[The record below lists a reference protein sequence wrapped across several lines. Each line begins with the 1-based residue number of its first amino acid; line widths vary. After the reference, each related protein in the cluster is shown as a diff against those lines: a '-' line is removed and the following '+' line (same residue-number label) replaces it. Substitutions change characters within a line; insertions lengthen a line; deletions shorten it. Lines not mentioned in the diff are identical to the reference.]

1 MENFFFALENMVWV
15 RGGGGAD
22 ALSLEACNIL
32 GYYYHSESIYV
43 KDNYYESSFILD
55 DLRWII
61 SI

>member
-1 MENFFFALENMVWV
+1 MGEGGGGGGG
-15 RGGGGAD
+15 GGGGAD

>member
-1 MENFFFALENMVWV
+1 M
-15 RGGGGAD
+15 GGGEVD
-22 ALSLEACNIL
+22 ALSLEAGNIL
-32 GYYYHSESIYV
+32 GYYYHFQSIYV

>member
-1 MENFFFALENMVWV
+1 MWV
-15 RGGGGAD
+15 GGGGAD
-22 ALSLEACNIL
+22 ALSLEAGNIL
-32 GYYYHSESIYV
+32 GYYYHSQNIYV